1 MMDREFT
8 PREQGMLL
16 VLALL
21 LLTLGYMKLFYAPVQ
36 QAVTELCRAAVLET
50 VCVYGVDLL
59 DLERAARHQDPAFF
73 AAHQEEWSAVIAQ
86 AGFRCEVRVE

>member
-8 PREQGMLL
+8 PREKGMLL

-36 QAVTELCRAAVLET
+36 QAVDGKSAAPDGAAGPGPDRAEPGPEDADHGEGAGGAEDRRCRARRPGPGL
-50 VCVYGVDLL
+50 
-59 DLERAARHQDPAFF
+59 
-73 AAHQEEWSAVIAQ
+73 
-86 AGFRCEVRVE
+86 